1 MVRIV
6 SWNVN
11 GIRSNIFC
19 EGSLKKS
26 KKIYQKLTECNLKK
40 LIEKYNPD
48 IICFQE
54 TKCSEEIAKQFQFA
68 EYPFKYWNESK
79 GEKHRGTGYSG
90 TSIWSKI
97 EPESVDNKFIKDDF
111 QFENK
116 EGRFMIAKFKDFDL
130 INVYVPNS
138 GTNFDYRI
146 QEWDKNIHM
155 ILERSIDK
163 PLIYTG
169 DLNVVSEPSD
179 IWNPQILKNK
189 NMNVKEHNGLLKEER
204 DNFSSLIKNID
215 YVDVFRHL
223 YSDTNNKYTWWDQ
236 RQKMRSQNKGR
247 RIDYF
252 LINKRYFEIV
262 KNSIILDDIMGSDHC
277 PIMLELN
284 YIIKTLSKDTKDKKI
299 QSEDLSNMFDMS
311 EMCKK

>member
-1 MVRIV
+1 MVKIV

-19 EGSLKKS
+19 EGSFKKS
-26 KKIYQKLTECNLKK
+26 KKIYKEFTECNLKN

-97 EPESVDNKFIKDDF
+97 EPEFVDNKFIKHDF
-111 QFENK
+111 LFENH

-146 QEWDKNIHM
+146 QEWDKNIHA

-169 DLNVVSEPSD
+169 DLNVVAEPID
-179 IWNPQILKNK
+179 IWNPMTLPVTKLESIDEDKQVEFLKNF
-189 NMNVKEHNGLLKEER
+189 NGLLVEER
-204 DNFSSLIKNID
+204 INIKILYDELNYLDI
-215 YVDVFRHL
+215 FRHL
-223 YSDTNNKYTWWDQ
+223 NPDIAHKYSWWDQ
-236 RQKMRSQNKGR
+236 RRKTTRHENKGR

-252 LINKRYFEIV
+252 LIHLKFKSLI
-262 KNSIILDDIMGSDHC
+262 SDCLILDDIIGSDHC
-277 PIMLELN
+277 PIMLE
-284 YIIKTLSKDTKDKKI
+284 II
-299 QSEDLSNMFDMS
+299 
-311 EMCKK
+311 